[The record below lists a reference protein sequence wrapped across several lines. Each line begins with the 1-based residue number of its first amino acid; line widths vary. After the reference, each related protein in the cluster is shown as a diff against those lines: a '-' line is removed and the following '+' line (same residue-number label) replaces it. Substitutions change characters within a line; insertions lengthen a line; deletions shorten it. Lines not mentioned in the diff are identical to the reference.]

1 MALVSWPALARAYP
15 QPWRSH
21 VRVNAD
27 TPSKAGNQRVKAL
40 GRHWPAALRT
50 EYIEAR
56 RLLTQKSA

>member
-1 MALVSWPALARAYP
+1 
-15 QPWRSH
+15 
-21 VRVNAD
+21 VNAD